1 MVSMDDKPELFIS
14 VDSKYSCIYKYY
26 LGSNLSVYILLNF
39 TELIPRP
46 ARACSDPPLYF
57 RLRMGKPIGKAIP
70 QGTTVMSYGKNKL
83 RAEYWFSVPKNR

>member
-1 MVSMDDKPELFIS
+1 MDDKPELFIS
-14 VDSKYSCIYKYY
+14 VDSKRTIEIYHIYK
-26 LGSNLSVYILLNF
+26 LNSMVLLLL

-57 RLRMGKPIGKAIP
+57 RLRMGKPMGKAIP